1 MHNRGT
7 IRADRMGEFSWG
19 HFDALPR
26 ELKELAWYGPIFAV
40 PSEEFSHLTIAQRRE
55 RLARIVA
62 KQTAELYGPDHPQAD
77 AQ

>member
-7 IRADRMGEFSWG
+7 VSPKHTELFNWNR
-19 HFDALPR
+19 FDALPR